1 MVECQSSKLIMRVR
15 FPLPAPNLIRKVNM
29 GYRTS
34 HTRKGYTRKTKS
46 GKTVRVTSHY
56 VKRSYSKPRKKS

>member
-1 MVECQSSKLIMRVR
+1 
-15 FPLPAPNLIRKVNM
+15 M